1 MTTVL
6 QLLDNKTGHT
16 SVSFLKE
23 STFVEEGDISPI
35 KLNITIAF
43 VSVVHILMVEYMLT
57 QKNHYTLNS
66 H

>member
-6 QLLDNKTGHT
+6 QLLDNKTGHII
-16 SVSFLKE
+16 FKE

-43 VSVVHILMVEYMLT
+43 VSVVHILTVQYMLT
-57 QKNHYTLNS
+57 QKNHGTLNS
-66 H
+66 Q